1 MEVSLA
7 GVERLRFADGSPVR
21 AASAVTRFEDGH
33 LVAQDDAT
41 HAAWLRDGVAT
52 RLRLLPPVEGLDV
65 FDEATGTK
73 HLKPDLEA
81 AVTVEV
87 DGSPGVVLL
96 GSGSSP
102 ARMRSVLVRSGS
114 TGTGGGSR
122 AGPRVVVADLTP
134 AYAVIAEALGVTA
147 DELNLEGACV
157 IGDALR
163 WYHRGLPSAGLPSA
177 SVDLELAAVLSAVLG
192 VGDAAEVG
200 VGDVRRY
207 DLGEVDGI
215 GLAVT
220 DATALP
226 GGAVL
231 VSAAA
236 EDAPNARD
244 DGPVVGSA
252 LVLLEGQDV
261 VDLVELP
268 RVEGEVCK
276 VEGISVLDAD
286 ATGASLLAVVDADD
300 ATAASLV
307 VRLRVG
313 W

>member
-65 FDEATGTK
+65 FEETTGTK

-81 AVTVEV
+81 AFTVEV
-87 DGSPGVVLL
+87 DRSPAVVLL

-114 TGTGGGSR
+114 D
-122 AGPRVVVADLTP
+122 GPRVVVADLTP
-134 AYAVIAEALGVTA
+134 AYAVIAEALGVSA

-157 IGDALR
+157 VGDALR

-177 SVDLELAAVLSAVLG
+177 SVDLELAAVLAAVLG
-192 VGDAAEVG
+192 VGDAAQVG
-200 VGDVRRY
+200 VGDVLRY
-207 DLGEVDGI
+207 DLGDVDGI

-231 VSAAA
+231 LSAAA
-236 EDAPNARD
+236 EDAPNAQD

-286 ATGASLLAVVDADD
+286 ESGASLLAVVDADD
-300 ATAASLV
+300 TTAASLA

>member
-1 MEVSLA
+1 MQIELTS
-7 GVERLRFADGSPVR
+7 VERLRFADGSPVR
-21 AASAVTRFEDGH
+21 AASAVTRYGGGH

-52 RLRLLPPVEGLDV
+52 RLRLLPPVDGLDV
-65 FDEATGTK
+65 FEEATGTK

-81 AVTVEV
+81 ACTVEV
-87 DGSPGVVLL
+87 EGDPAVVLL

-102 ARMRSVLVRSGS
+102 ARMRSVLVTSSG
-114 TGTGGGSR
+114 
-122 AGPRVVVADLTP
+122 AGPRVAVADLTP
-134 AYAVIAEALGVTA
+134 VYAVIAAALGVTA
-147 DELNLEGACV
+147 DELNMEGACV
-157 IGDALR
+157 VSDALR

-177 SVDLELAAVLSAVLG
+177 SVDLELAVVLAAVR
-192 VGDAAEVG
+192 G
-200 VGDVRRY
+200 VGDVGAVSVRDVREY
-207 DLGEVDGI
+207 DLGQVEGV

-252 LVLLEGQDV
+252 LVVLDDEQV

-268 RVEGEVCK
+268 RVENEVCK

-286 ATGASLLAVVDADD
+286 GKGASLLAVVDADD
-300 ATAASLV
+300 VTAASLA
-307 VRLRVG
+307 VRLRIG

>member
-1 MEVSLA
+1 MQVELTS
-7 GVERLRFADGSPVR
+7 VERLRFADGSPVR
-21 AASAVTRFEDGH
+21 AASAVALFEDGH

-52 RLRLLPPVEGLDV
+52 RLRLLPPVDGLDV
-65 FDEATGTK
+65 FEEATGTK

-81 AVTVEV
+81 ACTVEV
-87 DGSPGVVLL
+87 EGDPAVVLL

-102 ARMRSVLVRSGS
+102 ARMRSVLVTSSG
-114 TGTGGGSR
+114 
-122 AGPRVVVADLTP
+122 AGPRVAVADLTP
-134 AYAVIAEALGVTA
+134 VYAVIAAALGVTA
-147 DELNLEGACV
+147 DELNMEGACV
-157 IGDALR
+157 VGDALR

-177 SVDLELAAVLSAVLG
+177 SVDLELAVVLAAVR
-192 VGDAAEVG
+192 G
-200 VGDVRRY
+200 VGDVGAVSVRDVREY
-207 DLGEVDGI
+207 DLGEVEGV

-252 LVLLEGQDV
+252 LVVLDDEQV

-268 RVEGEVCK
+268 RVENEVCK

-286 ATGASLLAVVDADD
+286 GKGASLLAVVDADD
-300 ATAASLV
+300 VTAASLA
-307 VRLRVG
+307 VRLRIG

>member
-1 MEVSLA
+1 MQVELTS
-7 GVERLRFADGSPVR
+7 VERLRFADGSPVR
-21 AASAVTRFEDGH
+21 AASAVALFEDGH

-52 RLRLLPPVEGLDV
+52 RLRLLPPVDGLDV
-65 FDEATGTK
+65 FEEATGTK

-81 AVTVEV
+81 ACTVEV
-87 DGSPGVVLL
+87 EGDPAVVLL

-102 ARMRSVLVRSGS
+102 ARMRSVLVTSSG
-114 TGTGGGSR
+114 
-122 AGPRVVVADLTP
+122 AGPRVAVADLTP
-134 AYAVIAEALGVTA
+134 VYAVIAAALGVTA
-147 DELNLEGACV
+147 DELNMEGACV
-157 IGDALR
+157 VGDALR

-177 SVDLELAAVLSAVLG
+177 SVDLELAVVLAAVR
-192 VGDAAEVG
+192 G
-200 VGDVRRY
+200 VGDVGAVSVRDVREY
-207 DLGEVDGI
+207 DLGEVEGV
-215 GLAVT
+215 GLGVT

-252 LVLLEGQDV
+252 LVVLDDEQV

-268 RVEGEVCK
+268 RVENEVCK

-286 ATGASLLAVVDADD
+286 GKGASLLAVVDADD
-300 ATAASLV
+300 VTAASLA
-307 VRLRVG
+307 VRLRIG